1 MWGLSMAIAAGE
13 HGARCSR
20 DSVTPVGLANTD
32 VNLGLGLAKGV
43 AVNYIYNNTT
53 GIPGRQPVGFN
64 KVKPMAGETTGR
76 VQ

>member
-1 MWGLSMAIAAGE
+1 MAIAAGE

-20 DSVTPVGLANTD
+20 DSVTLSAWPIRRD
-32 VNLGLGLAKGV
+32 LGLGLAKGV
-43 AVNYIYNNTT
+43 AVNYIYK
-53 GIPGRQPVGFN
+53 IPRESRGTPVGFN